1 MTSFL
6 ISELRA
12 RLVSALER
20 CARKERSLKDQ
31 IRKGR
36 RNPIAPS
43 TEHFLIPQSSDL
55 IIYLLELNR
64 VLGDS

>member
-12 RLVSALER
+12 RFGSVLER
-20 CARKERSLKDQ
+20 CARTERSLKDQ
-31 IRKGR
+31 IRKGK
-36 RNPIAPS
+36 RNLIAPS

-55 IIYLLELNR
+55 IICLAELN
-64 VLGDS
+64 